1 MRKHI
6 LLFVLLLSFCSVKT
20 SSGQSITIGA
30 DGIVRCENV
39 AIGTTQNIGFDTY
52 EAVDQDLLIQR
63 RDEGA
68 DLSKVCVSNVEQM
81 AGMFKSSSFNQDI
94 SGWDVSNVTSMIGMF
109 WVNDSFNQDI
119 GKWDVSKVENM
130 MLMFSRANAFNQDI
144 GEWDVSNVTNMSEM
158 FTRNDVFNGDIG
170 SWDVSA
176 VTNMTAMFKDAISFS
191 QDLSSW
197 CAPLISDPGSS
208 FASGSPL
215 EVNSGFLPN
224 WGCNLAPV
232 PLISASGVS
241 GQAPYSID
249 FDATGSTD
257 ANGDAMTF
265 TWDFGDGATAEG
277 KTVSHTYTAAGDY
290 KVVLVVSD
298 GIKNAADS
306 YQCLHCLR
314 RGHRS
319 HRAA

>member
-1 MRKHI
+1 M
-6 LLFVLLLSFCSVKT
+6 
-20 SSGQSITIGA
+20 
-30 DGIVRCENV
+30 
-39 AIGTTQNIGFDTY
+39 
-52 EAVDQDLLIQR
+52 
-63 RDEGA
+63 
-68 DLSKVCVSNVEQM
+68 
-81 AGMFKSSSFNQDI
+81 
-94 SGWDVSNVTSMIGMF
+94 SNVTSMIGMF
-109 WVNDSFNQDI
+109 WVNDS
-119 GKWDVSKVENM
+119 
-130 MLMFSRANAFNQDI
+130 FNQDI

-306 YQCLHCLR
+306 ISVSIASGVATEATELPETYELR
-314 RGHRS
+314 GAYPNPFNPTTTINYALPTPSEVRISVVDMLGRQV
-319 HRAA
+319 AALLNGEVKSAGYHTVQFDAGRLSSGTYLVTMKAGNFVATHKLILLK